1 MVRNFLALTWY
12 HSALKIQ
19 PLNIKF
25 SRLKS
30 IKSKMPGETSESQT
44 TILQVCKLSEH
55 ALIPTKG
62 ILIFVYEILMY
73 FDLALSIFKK
83 SKAHTSF
90 LHF

>member
-55 ALIPTKG
+55 ALIPSKG
-62 ILIFVYEILMY
+62 ILIIVYEILM
-73 FDLALSIFKK
+73 
-83 SKAHTSF
+83 
-90 LHF
+90 